1 MSWITPSE
9 HSKVDNLARG
19 SVTPVEPPN
28 AIMYG
33 WVDVE
38 EVGNSYVLSTKA
50 IIEVVGIVVDNPQD
64 WSVLGW
70 ARRGEYAVLLTTMRS
85 HFISVYLI

>member
-9 HSKVDNLARG
+9 HSKADNLARG
-19 SVTPVEPPN
+19 SVTLVEPPD

-38 EVGNSYVLSTKA
+38 EVGNPYVLSIKA
-50 IIEVVGIVVDNPQD
+50 IIDVVDIVVDNPQD
-64 WSVLGW
+64 WSVLRVG
-70 ARRGEYAVLLTTMRS
+70 T
-85 HFISVYLI
+85 